1 MNIWIEWF
9 GTLASVIVAIS
20 LTLKNIKRLR
30 IVNLIGSL
38 AFAVYGLLI
47 MAWPVFALNAFIV
60 LINTYY
66 LYVMARDAKKPETF
80 EILFVNLVHDEY
92 AQRFLQFY
100 RADIKKFFP
109 SFPLEGQN
117 DYLASLEACFIL
129 RQTVPVSLVVY
140 KREANGDL
148 TILMDYAIPAYRDM
162 KNARFFLE
170 TALSSIAKTVTVIHA
185 QAEVPAHEKYL
196 RSLGFTHVGT
206 SGSVQLYRK
215 SLKETE

>member
-9 GTLASVIVAIS
+9 GTFASVLVAIS

-38 AFAVYGLLI
+38 AFAIYGLLI
-47 MAWPVFALNAFIV
+47 SAWPVFGLNAFIV
-60 LINTYY
+60 LVNSYY

-100 RADIKKFFP
+100 EADIAKFFP
-109 SFPLEGQN
+109 SFPFTGKD
-117 DYLASLEACFIL
+117 DYLASMEACFIL

-140 KREANGDL
+140 RREANGDL
-148 TILMDYAIPAYRDM
+148 SIVMDYAIPAYRDL
-162 KNARFFLE
+162 KNATFFLE
-170 TALSSIAKTVTVIHA
+170 TALKNIARTATLVHA
-185 QAEVPAHEKYL
+185 QAEVSAHEAYL
-196 RSLGFTHVGT
+196 QKLGFTKVGT
-206 SGSVQLYRK
+206 SGSIQLYQK
-215 SLKETE
+215 SLK

>member
-1 MNIWIEWF
+1 MNTWIEWF
-9 GTLASVIVAIS
+9 GTFASVVVAIS

-38 AFAVYGLLI
+38 AFAIYGILI
-47 MAWPVFALNAFIV
+47 SAWPVFGLNAFIV
-60 LINTYY
+60 LVNTYY

-80 EILFVNLVHDEY
+80 EILYVNLVHDEY

-100 RADIKKFFP
+100 KSDIKKFFP
-109 SFPLEGQN
+109 SFPLEGN
-117 DYLASLEACFIL
+117 DDYLMGLEACFIL

-148 TILMDYAIPAYRDM
+148 SILMDYAIPAYRDL

-170 TALSSIAKTVTVIHA
+170 TALKNIARTAKVVHA
-185 QAEVPAHEKYL
+185 QAEVPAHEAYL
-196 RSLGFTHVGT
+196 KKLGFTQVGT
-206 SGSVQLYRK
+206 SGNVILYQK
-215 SLKETE
+215 SLS